1 VEEIQNQN
9 PLNPTDTSEF
19 LNQMMS
25 YASYSQLSEMNSTL
39 LSLQEA
45 VDTISSGLTTTTA

>member
-1 VEEIQNQN
+1 
-9 PLNPTDTSEF
+9 
-19 LNQMMS
+19 MMS

-45 VDTISSGLTTTTA
+45 VDTISSGLTTTSA